1 MLMFIKDAIILA
13 GGFGTRLQNVVSDVP
28 KAMAPINEIPFL
40 EYQLTFL
47 SFWGIK
53 NVVLS
58 VGYKKEMIM
67 DYFGSDFKDL
77 RISYAIED
85 EPLGTGGAIK
95 KSLQFVTAR
104 NALVLNGDTY
114 FRVSFDKLLM
124 IYQIKKSKIM
134 LVLKEVQ
141 NVERYG
147 TVTIDYNGKVTDFS
161 EKGSSKGKG
170 FINGGVY
177 YINKAFFESFDFP
190 EKFSFEKDFLE
201 KYYMNY
207 DFHGM
212 VCNQY
217 FLDIGIPGDFK
228 KAQDDFTEFEH

>member
-1 MLMFIKDAIILA
+1 MFIRDAIILA
-13 GGFGTRLQNVVSDVP
+13 GGLGTRLQSVVDDVP
-28 KAMAPINEIPFL
+28 KSMAPVNGIPFL
-40 EYQLTFL
+40 EYQLTYL
-47 SFWGIK
+47 SDWGIK
-53 NVVLS
+53 NAILA
-58 VGYKKEMIM
+58 VGYKKELIM
-67 DYFGSDFKDL
+67 DHFGHHYKDL
-77 RISYAIED
+77 KITYAEED

-95 KSLQFVTAR
+95 KAMEYVVAR
-104 NALVLNGDTY
+104 NVLILNGDTY
-114 FRVSFDKLLM
+114 FKVSFDKLLM

-134 LVLKEVQ
+134 LILKEMQ

-147 TVTIDYNGKVTDFS
+147 TVTIDYNGKVTGFS

-201 KYYMNY
+201 KYFINY